1 MGYDPV
7 GFYPMGYDHRGMSM
21 PMHGGAYDMPMDMY
35 LPQSTSSMSS
45 RSRNSTDVRFNFLIK
60 NHFNTLSLFPFS
72 MNKRSMHFFVIH
84 QHPVGILL
92 MIIVANLIEIIDN
105 IEIITIIIINPP
117 PDIVQNHVNVVV
129 KLIIFRFFSF
139 NSNNFVFL
147 SFVFVRVL
155 AFSTRLFLSYCVQM
169 GKTHVFIRF
178 FSLLRCMNNQEK
190 NSLCHFFF
198 CSFLCIHLAHSV
210 GSVISSKERKTN
222 CCFFCLFYYLY
233 ETNIRVKIN
242 QCFSRFIYFVD
253 LIVCGTVK
261 CAELI

>member
-7 GFYPMGYDHRGMSM
+7 GFYPIGYDHRGMSM

-72 MNKRSMHFFVIH
+72 TNKRSMHFFVIH

-129 KLIIFRFFSF
+129 NLIIFRFFLSIRTILF
-139 NSNNFVFL
+139 FFL
-147 SFVFVRVL
+147 
-155 AFSTRLFLSYCVQM
+155 LFLCVCSPFLHDYSFLIVCKWEKHM
-169 GKTHVFIRF
+169 FLFAF

-198 CSFLCIHLAHSV
+198 V
-210 GSVISSKERKTN
+210 
-222 CCFFCLFYYLY
+222 LFYVFTLH
-233 ETNIRVKIN
+233 ILLV
-242 QCFSRFIYFVD
+242 
-253 LIVCGTVK
+253 L
-261 CAELI
+261 